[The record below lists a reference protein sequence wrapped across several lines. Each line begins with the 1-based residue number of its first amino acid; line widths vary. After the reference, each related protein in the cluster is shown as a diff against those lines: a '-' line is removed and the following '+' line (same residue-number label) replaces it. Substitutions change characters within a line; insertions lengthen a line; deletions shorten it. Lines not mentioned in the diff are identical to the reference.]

1 MHALIVVAHHDKQ
14 SLTHALAQQVAK
26 GLASAGHTS
35 EIADLIAEGFDPV
48 FSKAD
53 HAVHHGLATP
63 PPDVR
68 AEQTRIDR
76 ADTLVLVYPVY
87 WWSMP
92 ALLKGWVDRVFS
104 NGWAFGYNADGSTRK
119 LLRGM
124 KVHLLAVAGADTGL
138 FQRHGYSEAMRVQ
151 IEHGM
156 FDYCGAQVLSSTLLT
171 DSETQDPKAHLRT
184 ALAVGEQLFAEV
196 SPSTTIR
203 PTASN
208 APYATR
214 TA

>member
-1 MHALIVVAHHDKQ
+1 MHALIVVAHHDNQ
-14 SLTHALAQQVAK
+14 SLTHALAEQVAA

-35 EIADLIAEGFDPV
+35 EIADLTTEGFDPV
-48 FSKAD
+48 FCKAD
-53 HAVHHGLATP
+53 HAVHRGLATP

-68 AEQTRIDR
+68 AEQARIER

-92 ALLKGWVDRVFS
+92 ALLKGWVDRVFT
-104 NGWAFGYNADGSTRK
+104 NGWAFGYSADGSTRK
-119 LLRGM
+119 LLRGTTA
-124 KVHLLAVAGADTGL
+124 HLLAVAGGDTGL
-138 FQRHGYSEAMRVQ
+138 FERHGYREAMRVQ

-171 DSETQDPKAHLRT
+171 DSETQYPKAHLQT
-184 ALAVGEQLFAEV
+184 ARALGERLFAEV
-196 SPSTTIR
+196 SPSTATQ
-203 PTASN
+203 PAASN
-208 APYATR
+208 VPCATH